1 MAAIHTAMAIRMVPA
16 MATIPTA
23 TAIRTVTV
31 MATAMEETNTAATT
45 AMAMATVNMARPLT
59 PESPNCSDDSHAP
72 VIIMA
77 RSTAFWARRRV
88 EQSAR
93 TSGTT
98 GTQATDRLS
107 FAYRRDDSVHF
118 DSSTGG
124 FRKGVEEGEPPV
136 VYFVVSYDSRLAKG
150 QVSRSSFGQFDSAM
164 LR

>member
-1 MAAIHTAMAIRMVPA
+1 MAAIHTAMV
-16 MATIPTA
+16 TIPTA

-31 MATAMEETNTAATT
+31 MATAMGETNTAATT
-45 AMAMATVNMARPLT
+45 SMAMATVKMAMATVNTARPLT
-59 PESPNCSDDSHAP
+59 PESPNCSADSHAP

-98 GTQATDRLS
+98 GTQATDRIS
-107 FAYRRDDSVHF
+107 FAYRRDDSVDF
-118 DSSTGG
+118 NSSTGG

-136 VYFVVSYDSRLAKG
+136 VYVVVSYDSRLAKG